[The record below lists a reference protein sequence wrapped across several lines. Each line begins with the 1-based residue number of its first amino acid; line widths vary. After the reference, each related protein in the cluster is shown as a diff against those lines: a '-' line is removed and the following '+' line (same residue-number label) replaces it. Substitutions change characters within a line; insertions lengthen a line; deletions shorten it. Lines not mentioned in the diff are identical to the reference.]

1 MEVLGSVTYA
11 IETEQDQCWKWH
23 AHQIKNLLPVAISG
37 DISEDVPDPN
47 SEPEDVPEEPA
58 VDPTDS
64 VDLKLTVEET
74 KAPPKDTS
82 PPETRVNRT
91 SISKE
96 ES

>member
-11 IETEQDQCWKWH
+11 VETGQDQRWNRH
-23 AHQIKNLLPVAISG
+23 AHRLQNLLPVATSG
-37 DISEDVPDPN
+37 DTSEDVPDPN

-82 PPETRVNRT
+82 PPETT
-91 SISKE
+91 FHSHCSCLC
-96 ES
+96 